1 MNNPAFLVFF
11 LFKDT
16 PPVYDATKMITPTI
30 FFFGGHDAL
39 ANKTDVEALISKL
52 PHLEHYECLSKWNH
66 IDFVFGID
74 AKEILYDKLVDIM
87 KGAQNN
93 EASLEALA

>member
-1 MNNPAFLVFF
+1 MSCINPVSAFF

-16 PPVYDATKMITPTI
+16 PPVYDATKMITPTV

-39 ANKTDVEALISKL
+39 ANKTDVEALIPKL
-52 PHLEHYECLSKWNH
+52 PHLKYYELLSKWNH

-87 KGAQNN
+87 KGILMTEQ
-93 EASLEALA
+93 